1 MGPTKALRLAAVAVA
16 GGALLA
22 ACGASAGSNATAAC
36 RLVRSSIALWQRAN
50 AASGATR
57 SALASQAEVLLERAE
72 PLANIAAGANSG
84 YQPLAATLGEVGR
97 VSEDH
102 LVRALQQECA
112 HPNAASGP
120 LLPSS

>member
-1 MGPTKALRLAAVAVA
+1 MGSTKVIRAAAVALA
-16 GGALLA
+16 GSALLA

-36 RLVRSSIALWQRAN
+36 RLVRSSIAMWQRAN
-50 AASGATR
+50 AAEGTQR
-57 SALASQAEVLLERAE
+57 RALISQAEVLLERAE
-72 PLANIAAGANSG
+72 PLANIAAGANSD

-97 VSEDH
+97 VSEQH

-112 HPNAASGP
+112 NPNAASGP